1 MRTVQH
7 RPAGVVGLA
16 AALVVLATSV
26 APVASAATPSSTAA
40 AATASHGDAIT
51 LKVMSQ
57 NIFYGGDDLVA
68 ATDTWCPV
76 ADGCPEN
83 LLRIEKVI
91 RLSGADVVGLQEAE
105 RNTDVIAKALGW
117 YSSARDH
124 VISRFPIVD
133 PPDGD
138 GVYVFVEPSPGRVVA
153 VANVHMPSDP
163 YGPFAVRDGATRAEV
178 LELERT
184 VRLPAIQTQLKVL
197 PALAAQGIPVFLTG
211 DFNSPSY
218 LDWTAAVAKVRTADV
233 KYPVVWPVSKALADA
248 GLRDSY
254 RDVHPDPVA
263 VPGFTWTPGSPE
275 ADPHEVFDRIDWVLH
290 AGPVRT
296 LASTVV
302 GEVGGADVGIAYS
315 PWPSDHR
322 GVVSTFSVHPAVS
335 PVLVA
340 LLTRRVSTGQSL
352 GVTFHAPGRTVSA
365 WASSSPA
372 PARAS
377 MLFSRDTSGRTD
389 GTVFFGGALT
399 NTLAPAAYDVVL
411 LSPDSQVLSRSP
423 FWLYPPG
430 THASISTDAST
441 YTVGQP
447 VGVSWDHAPGMALDW
462 VGVFRCYP
470 AGCAGN
476 GGYLLYWYTHT
487 AIRGSG
493 VIGPGA
499 DTFPG
504 AISWPLPPG
513 TYVVRLLT
521 DDGYKSIAVSERF
534 TVTS

>member
-1 MRTVQH
+1 MSIAPHRRT
-7 RPAGVVGLA
+7 
-16 AALVVLATSV
+16 AALVLGAALAVLTTSL
-26 APVASAATPSSTAA
+26 APA
-40 AATASHGDAIT
+40 AATAATPAAADGAAIT
-51 LKVMSQ
+51 LKVMTQ
-57 NIFYGGDDLVA
+57 NMFYGGDDLVP
-68 ATDTWCPV
+68 ATETFCPV

-83 LLRIEKVI
+83 LLRIEQVI

-105 RNTDVIAKALGW
+105 RNTDVIARALGW

-124 VISRFPIVD
+124 VISRYPIVD

-138 GVYVFVEPSPGRVVA
+138 GVYVFVEPAPGRVVA
-153 VANVHMPSDP
+153 IANVHMPSDP
-163 YGPFAVRDGATRAEV
+163 YGPYAVRDGATKAQV
-178 LELERT
+178 LQLERT
-184 VRLPAIQTQLKVL
+184 VRLPAIQTQLQVV
-197 PALAAQGIPVFLTG
+197 PALAARGIPVFLTG

-218 LDWTAAVAKVRTADV
+218 LDWTAAVARVRTADV

-254 RDVHPDPVA
+254 RDAHPDPVA

-296 LASTVV
+296 LDSTVV
-302 GEVGGADVGIAYS
+302 GEVGDTDAGIQYS
-315 PWPSDHR
+315 PYPSDHR

-340 LLTRRVSTGQSL
+340 TSTRRLSTGQPL
-352 GVTFHAPGRTVSA
+352 GVTFHAPGRAGERVA
-365 WASSSPA
+365 LVPA
-372 PARAS
+372 GAGAGAAVLTRA
-377 MLFSRDTSGRTD
+377 TAGRTD
-389 GTVFFGGALT
+389 GTLYVGGALT
-399 NTLAPAAYDVVL
+399 GTLAPGAYDAVL
-411 LSPDSQVLSRSP
+411 LSVASAVLSRTP
-423 FWLYPPG
+423 LWVYPPG
-430 THASISTDAST
+430 THASIGTDRST
-441 YTVGQP
+441 YRVGQP
-447 VGVSWDHAPGMALDW
+447 IGVSWDHAPGMALDW

-476 GGYLLYWYTHT
+476 GGYLLYRYTHT

-504 AISWPLPPG
+504 AVAWPLPPG
-513 TYVVRLLT
+513 SYVVRLLT
-521 DDGYKSIAVSERF
+521 DDGYQSIAVSQRF